1 MRIIEGTKV
10 VVHTG
15 DITEMEADSIVN
27 AANSHLW
34 MGSGVAGAIRRKG
47 GIVIERE
54 AVDKGPIAI
63 GDAVTTEAGNLRARH
78 VIHAA
83 LMGPD
88 LLTDPEKIRKAT
100 VSALEKAR
108 ETAAR
113 MVAFPAFGTGV
124 AGFPVD
130 QCAEIMVRTVFQY
143 LKEHPGAFAEISFV
157 LLDSSAAQIFENV
170 VDEPGN

>member
-10 VVHTG
+10 NVHTG
-15 DITEMEADSIVN
+15 DITEMEADCIVN

-47 GIVIERE
+47 GVLIQQE
-54 AVDKGPIAI
+54 AVDKGPIAV
-63 GDAVTTEAGNLRARH
+63 GDALITEAGNLKARH

-88 LLTDPEKIRKAT
+88 LITDAEKIRKAT

-108 ETAAR
+108 ETDAR
-113 MVAFPAFGTGV
+113 MVAFPALGTGV
-124 AGFPVD
+124 GGFPID
-130 QCAEIMVRTVFQY
+130 ECAEIMVRTVFQY
-143 LKEHPGAFAEISFV
+143 LKEHAGVFTEISFV
-157 LLDSSAAQIFENV
+157 LLDRSAAQIFERV
-170 VDEPGN
+170 VNEPGN